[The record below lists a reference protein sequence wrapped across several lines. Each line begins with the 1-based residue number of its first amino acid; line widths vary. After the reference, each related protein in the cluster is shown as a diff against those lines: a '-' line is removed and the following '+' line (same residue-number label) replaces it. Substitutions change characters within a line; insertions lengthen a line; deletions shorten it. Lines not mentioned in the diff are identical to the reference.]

1 MFVSL
6 QKQCREGYSLHLF
19 DDGTLARLAS
29 ACNTP
34 IININIMC
42 TSLTMMLHPMNYE
55 LRAMTTSDAYHGRM
69 RLS

>member
-34 IININIMC
+34 IININIC
-42 TSLTMMLHPMNYE
+42 LLY
-55 LRAMTTSDAYHGRM
+55 TSDAADE
-69 RLS
+69 